1 MSAEFDF
8 LTPDDKP
15 ALMGLTSTE
24 LLDNAKAALD
34 QLGYKVHAAANH
46 GEFLHKFAQTP
57 YHVIVL
63 EDVFGGGTI
72 EENESLLAI
81 QRLPMP
87 QRRHCVI
94 ILVGQDFATFN
105 PMQAFQQGVHSVVNP
120 SEAFLLI
127 QLIQKAVADN
137 DIFLH
142 TFRHAQQRLC

>member
-15 ALMGLTSTE
+15 ALMGLTSND

-46 GEFLHKFAQTP
+46 GEFLHKFAQSP
-57 YHVIVL
+57 YQIVL
-63 EDVFGGGTI
+63 LEDIFSAASL
-72 EENESLLAI
+72 EENETLHALQAMSMGL
-81 QRLPMP
+81 
-87 QRRHCVI
+87 RRQAVV
-94 ILVGQDFATFN
+94 ILVGNSFATFN

-120 SEAFLLI
+120 SEIFLLS
-127 QLIQKAVADN
+127 QLVQKAVADN

-142 TFRHAQQRLC
+142 TYRQSQQRLC

>member
-15 ALMGLTSTE
+15 ALMGLASTD